1 MSNFCETAYIIF
13 SPLTFGVKSTDL
25 PVFGS
30 SIVHMQENAN
40 LNLKSIDIDT
50 ILLQNPENLL
60 KISWIYNYGKHF
72 TEWSIVFLY
81 FPKYQIKIEY
91 LLFVTSHVI

>member
-1 MSNFCETAYIIF
+1 MELEFIFFKSLQTLFVGLTRFMSNFCETAYILF

-60 KISWIYNYGKHF
+60 KIS
-72 TEWSIVFLY
+72 
-81 FPKYQIKIEY
+81 
-91 LLFVTSHVI
+91 